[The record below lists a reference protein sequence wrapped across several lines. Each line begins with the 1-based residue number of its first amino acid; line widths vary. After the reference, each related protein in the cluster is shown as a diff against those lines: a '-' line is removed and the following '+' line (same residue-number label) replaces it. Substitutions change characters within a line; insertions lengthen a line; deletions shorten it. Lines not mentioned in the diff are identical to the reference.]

1 MTMLDVDLALQV
13 VFRAKA
19 SLIIQRSSIM
29 LRASIHTR
37 CLASRFIAAFKL
49 ILLLL
54 AEQQKHAFV
63 LLYLSHWNSLLTAE
77 YSQFPGKIYFSQHFD

>member
-29 LRASIHTR
+29 LRAS
-37 CLASRFIAAFKL
+37 IAAFKL